1 MWYFVEDDKILARI
15 EKIDEKYFFIILTE
29 LQIDQT
35 RKELLQEIQKDFEKD
50 SFDFNEYRKYF
61 LNDFQFV
68 EK

>member
-1 MWYFVEDDKILARI
+1 MWYFVENDKILARI
-15 EKIDEKYFFIILTE
+15 ERIDERYFFNILVE
-29 LQIDQT
+29 KQIDQT